1 MMNID
6 FHVHGLLSKKS
17 KFDEELFLQ
26 SIENAKENGLN
37 AFVLCEHFNAK
48 DIYSI
53 QSYLRENYEYE
64 YDRYMVNDFSVFIGM
79 EIDIKN
85 GGHVILCGNRDN
97 IEEIR
102 KKLEDYITKP
112 NFIDFEELLDM
123 GEKYECLM
131 IGSHPY
137 RETHKL
143 YLQPKELLKRL
154 HALDLNATD
163 IHSRGLEIVENEVK
177 NLSQE
182 LNISYVTG
190 SDSHYPIQ
198 LGSVRTIFNKN
209 ISTVKEL
216 INLIRENKY
225 KVEVSKA
232 IDLKVFSA
240 KITKQYIKE
249 KIIELDNK
257 KIDI

>member
-26 SIENAKENGLN
+26 AIENAKENGLN

-64 YDRYMVNDFSVFIGM
+64 YDRYIVNDFSVFIGM

-102 KKLEDYITKP
+102 KNLEDYITKP

-123 GEKYECLM
+123 GEKCE
-131 IGSHPY
+131 G
-137 RETHKL
+137 
-143 YLQPKELLKRL
+143 
-154 HALDLNATD
+154 
-163 IHSRGLEIVENEVK
+163 
-177 NLSQE
+177 
-182 LNISYVTG
+182 
-190 SDSHYPIQ
+190 
-198 LGSVRTIFNKN
+198 
-209 ISTVKEL
+209 
-216 INLIRENKY
+216 
-225 KVEVSKA
+225 
-232 IDLKVFSA
+232 
-240 KITKQYIKE
+240 ITKKASCFRFKCNRHIFKR
-249 KIIELDNK
+249 IRNC
-257 KIDI
+257 

>member
-26 SIENAKENGLN
+26 AIENAKENGLN

-102 KKLEDYITKP
+102 KKLER
-112 NFIDFEELLDM
+112 N
-123 GEKYECLM
+123 
-131 IGSHPY
+131 
-137 RETHKL
+137 
-143 YLQPKELLKRL
+143 
-154 HALDLNATD
+154 
-163 IHSRGLEIVENEVK
+163 
-177 NLSQE
+177 
-182 LNISYVTG
+182 
-190 SDSHYPIQ
+190 
-198 LGSVRTIFNKN
+198 
-209 ISTVKEL
+209 
-216 INLIRENKY
+216 
-225 KVEVSKA
+225 
-232 IDLKVFSA
+232 
-240 KITKQYIKE
+240 
-249 KIIELDNK
+249 
-257 KIDI
+257 

>member
-26 SIENAKENGLN
+26 AIENAKENGLN

-112 NFIDFEELLDM
+112 NFNWFWRIIRYGWKIWM
-123 GEKYECLM
+123 
-131 IGSHPY
+131 
-137 RETHKL
+137 
-143 YLQPKELLKRL
+143 
-154 HALDLNATD
+154 LND
-163 IHSRGLEIVENEVK
+163 W
-177 NLSQE
+177 
-182 LNISYVTG
+182 IS
-190 SDSHYPIQ
+190 S
-198 LGSVRTIFNKN
+198 L
-209 ISTVKEL
+209 
-216 INLIRENKY
+216 
-225 KVEVSKA
+225 
-232 IDLKVFSA
+232 
-240 KITKQYIKE
+240 
-249 KIIELDNK
+249 
-257 KIDI
+257 